1 MGSELPPAG
10 RLQMPA
16 KKKAP
21 EGAFRSLHDRRRRG
35 KFQRSD

>member
-1 MGSELPPAG
+1 
-10 RLQMPA
+10 MPA
-16 KKKAP
+16 KIKKAP